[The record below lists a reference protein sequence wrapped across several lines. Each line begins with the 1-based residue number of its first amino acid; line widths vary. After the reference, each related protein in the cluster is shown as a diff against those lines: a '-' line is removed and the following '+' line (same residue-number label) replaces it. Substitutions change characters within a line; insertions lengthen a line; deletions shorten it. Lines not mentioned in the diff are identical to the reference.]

1 MEIISGTKDIYINGP
16 SCVAIGKFDG
26 VHIGHQSLLMEI
38 SQYAKNHANEGFKSV
53 VFTFDPAPETF
64 FGGDGRVLTTP
75 AEKRILFERKGVDIL
90 IEYPFDKKTADT
102 EPLDF
107 LSDLIV
113 GRIGAVMMAAGSDLS
128 FGKKGLG
135 NADLLRSYGEE
146 NGIFVRIID
155 KLTVSLDKEY
165 EVSSTLI
172 RQMISEAKMEE
183 AEELL
188 GIPYFVFGK
197 VVHGNH
203 MGHSLGFPTV
213 NLVPDEDKLLPPN
226 GVYTSDVIIDGHM
239 YSGLTNI
246 GTKPTVS
253 DHEVRGA
260 ETYIYDF
267 DGDVYGRDAE
277 IYLKHFCR
285 PETRFESL
293 DALKERLAADIEQ
306 YRPRKHKMN

>member
-38 SQYAKNHANEGFKSV
+38 TGFAKSHADEDFKSC
-53 VFTFDPAPETF
+53 VFTFDPAPEVF
-64 FGGDGRVLTTP
+64 FGGDNAVLTTP
-75 AEKRILFERKGVDIL
+75 SEKRILFERKGIDIL
-90 IEYPFDKKTADT
+90 IEYPFDKETADT

-135 NADLLRSYGEE
+135 NAELLTKYGKE
-146 NGIFVRIID
+146 NGIDVSIID

-172 RQMISEAKMEE
+172 RQMVTEARMEE
-183 AEELL
+183 AEKLL
-188 GIPYFVFGK
+188 GIPYFIYGK
-197 VVHGNH
+197 IVHGNH
-203 MGHSLGFPTV
+203 MGRELGSPTINV
-213 NLVPDEDKLLPPN
+213 IPEENKLLPPN
-226 GVYTSDVIIDGHM
+226 GVYTSDVIIDGKK
-239 YSGLTNI
+239 YFGLTNI
-246 GTKPTVS
+246 GKKPTIS
-253 DHEVRGA
+253 DHEVRGV
-260 ETYIYDF
+260 ETFIYDF
-267 DGDVYGRDAE
+267 DGDVYGRVAE

-293 DALKERLAADIEQ
+293 DALKDKLASDIEK
-306 YRPRKHKMN
+306 YRP

>member
-38 SQYAKNHANEGFKSV
+38 TGFAKSHADEDFKSC
-53 VFTFDPAPETF
+53 VFTFDPAPEVF
-64 FGGDGRVLTTP
+64 FGGDSAVLTTP
-75 AEKRILFERKGVDIL
+75 SEKRILFERKGIDIL
-90 IEYPFDKKTADT
+90 IEYPFDKETADT

-135 NADLLRSYGEE
+135 NAELLTKYGKE
-146 NGIFVRIID
+146 NGIDVSIID

-172 RQMISEAKMEE
+172 RQMVTEARMEE
-183 AEELL
+183 AEKLL
-188 GIPYFVFGK
+188 GIPYFICGK
-197 VVHGNH
+197 IVHGNH
-203 MGHSLGFPTV
+203 MGRELGFPTINV
-213 NLVPDEDKLLPPN
+213 IPEENKLLPPN
-226 GVYTSDVIIDGHM
+226 GVYTSDVIIDGKK
-239 YSGLTNI
+239 YFGLTNI
-246 GTKPTVS
+246 GKKPTIS
-253 DHEVRGA
+253 DHEVRGV
-260 ETYIYDF
+260 ETFIYDF
-267 DGDVYGRDAE
+267 DGDVYGCVAE

-293 DALKERLAADIEQ
+293 DALKDKLASDIEK
-306 YRPRKHKMN
+306 YRP

>member
-38 SQYAKNHANEGFKSV
+38 TGFAKSHADEDFKSC
-53 VFTFDPAPETF
+53 VFTFDPAPEVF
-64 FGGDGRVLTTP
+64 FGGDSAVLTTP
-75 AEKRILFERKGVDIL
+75 SEKRILFERKGIDIL
-90 IEYPFDKKTADT
+90 IEYPFDKETADT

-135 NADLLRSYGEE
+135 NAELLTKYGKE
-146 NGIFVRIID
+146 NGIDVSIID

-172 RQMISEAKMEE
+172 RQMVTEARMEE
-183 AEELL
+183 AEKLL
-188 GIPYFVFGK
+188 GIPYFIYGK
-197 VVHGNH
+197 IVHGNH
-203 MGHSLGFPTV
+203 MGRELGFPTINV
-213 NLVPDEDKLLPPN
+213 IPEENKLLPPN
-226 GVYTSDVIIDGHM
+226 GVYTSDVIIDGKK
-239 YSGLTNI
+239 YFGLTNI
-246 GTKPTVS
+246 GKKPTIS
-253 DHEVRGA
+253 DHEVRGV
-260 ETYIYDF
+260 ETFIYDF
-267 DGDVYGRDAE
+267 DGDVYGRVAE

-293 DALKERLAADIEQ
+293 DALKDKLASDIEK
-306 YRPRKHKMN
+306 YRP

>member
-26 VHIGHQSLLMEI
+26 VHIGHQTLLMEI
-38 SQYAKNHANEGFKSV
+38 TQYAKSHRDEGFKSV
-53 VFTFDPAPETF
+53 VFTFDPAPEIF
-64 FGGDGRVLTTP
+64 FGGESSVLTTP
-75 AEKRILFERKGVDIL
+75 AEKRILFERKGIDLL
-90 IEYPFDKKTADT
+90 IEYPFDKETADT

-107 LSDLIV
+107 LNDLIV

-135 NADLLRSYGEE
+135 NAQLLTKYGKE
-146 NGIFVRIID
+146 NGIDVRIID

-172 RQMISEAKMEE
+172 RQLVSEAKMEE
-183 AEELL
+183 AEMLL
-188 GIPYFVFGK
+188 GIPYFICGK
-197 VVHGNH
+197 IVHGNH
-203 MGHSLGFPTV
+203 MGTGLGFPTV
-213 NLVPDEDKLLPPN
+213 NIIPDRGKLLPPS
-226 GVYTSDVIIDGHM
+226 GVYTSDVIIDGRK

-246 GTKPTVS
+246 GNKPTIS
-253 DHEVRGA
+253 DHEVRGV

-267 DGDVYGRDAE
+267 DEDVYDRDAE

-293 DALKERLAADIEQ
+293 EALKDKLASDIQQ
-306 YRPRKHKMN
+306 YRPLAT

>member
-38 SQYAKNHANEGFKSV
+38 TGVAKSHADEDFKSC
-53 VFTFDPAPETF
+53 VFTFDPAPEVF
-64 FGGDGRVLTTP
+64 FGGDSAVLTTP
-75 AEKRILFERKGVDIL
+75 SEKRILFERKGIDIL
-90 IEYPFDKKTADT
+90 IEYPFDKETADT

-135 NADLLRSYGEE
+135 NAELLTKYGRE
-146 NGIFVRIID
+146 NGIDVSIID

-172 RQMISEAKMEE
+172 RQMVTEAKMEE
-183 AEELL
+183 AEKLL
-188 GIPYFVFGK
+188 GIPYFICGK
-197 VVHGNH
+197 IVHGNH
-203 MGHSLGFPTV
+203 MGRELGFPTINV
-213 NLVPDEDKLLPPN
+213 IPEENKLLPPN
-226 GVYTSDVIIDGHM
+226 GVYTSDVIIDGKK
-239 YSGLTNI
+239 YFGLTNI
-246 GTKPTVS
+246 GKKPTIS
-253 DHEVRGA
+253 DHEVRGV
-260 ETYIYDF
+260 ETFIYDF

-293 DALKERLAADIEQ
+293 DALKDKLASDIEK
-306 YRPRKHKMN
+306 YRP

>member
-38 SQYAKNHANEGFKSV
+38 TGFAKSHADEDFKSC
-53 VFTFDPAPETF
+53 VFTFDPAPEVF
-64 FGGDGRVLTTP
+64 FGGDNAVLTTP
-75 AEKRILFERKGVDIL
+75 SEKRILFERKGIDIL
-90 IEYPFDKKTADT
+90 IEYPFDKETADT

-135 NADLLRSYGEE
+135 NAELLTKYGKE
-146 NGIFVRIID
+146 NGIDVSIID

-172 RQMISEAKMEE
+172 RQMVTEARMEE
-183 AEELL
+183 AEKLL
-188 GIPYFVFGK
+188 GIPYFICGK
-197 VVHGNH
+197 IVHGNH
-203 MGHSLGFPTV
+203 MGRELGFPTINV
-213 NLVPDEDKLLPPN
+213 IPEENKLLPSN
-226 GVYTSDVIIDGHM
+226 GVYTSDVIIDGKK
-239 YSGLTNI
+239 YFGLTNI
-246 GTKPTVS
+246 GKKPTIS
-253 DHEVRGA
+253 DHEVRGV
-260 ETYIYDF
+260 ETFIYDF
-267 DGDVYGRDAE
+267 DGDVYGRVAE

-293 DALKERLAADIEQ
+293 DALKDKLASDIEK
-306 YRPRKHKMN
+306 YRP

>member
-38 SQYAKNHANEGFKSV
+38 TGFAKSHADEDFKSC
-53 VFTFDPAPETF
+53 VFTFDPAPEVF
-64 FGGDGRVLTTP
+64 FGGDSAVLTTP
-75 AEKRILFERKGVDIL
+75 SEKRILFERKGIDIL
-90 IEYPFDKKTADT
+90 IEYPFDKETADT

-135 NADLLRSYGEE
+135 NAELLTKYGRE
-146 NGIFVRIID
+146 NGIDVSIID

-172 RQMISEAKMEE
+172 RQMVTEAKMEE
-183 AEELL
+183 AEKLL
-188 GIPYFVFGK
+188 GIPYFICGK
-197 VVHGNH
+197 IVHGNH
-203 MGHSLGFPTV
+203 MGRELGFPTINV
-213 NLVPDEDKLLPPN
+213 IPEENKLLPPN
-226 GVYTSDVIIDGHM
+226 GVYTSDVIIDGKK
-239 YSGLTNI
+239 YFGLTNI
-246 GTKPTVS
+246 GKKPTIS
-253 DHEVRGA
+253 DHEVRGV
-260 ETYIYDF
+260 ETFIYDF

-293 DALKERLAADIEQ
+293 DALKDKLASDIEK
-306 YRPRKHKMN
+306 YRP

>member
-38 SQYAKNHANEGFKSV
+38 TGFAKSHADEDFKSC
-53 VFTFDPAPETF
+53 VFTFDPAPEVF
-64 FGGDGRVLTTP
+64 FGGDSAVLTTP
-75 AEKRILFERKGVDIL
+75 SEKRILFERKGIDIL
-90 IEYPFDKKTADT
+90 IEYPFDKETADT

-135 NADLLRSYGEE
+135 NAELLTKYGKE
-146 NGIFVRIID
+146 NGIDVSIID

-172 RQMISEAKMEE
+172 RQMVTEARMEE
-183 AEELL
+183 AEKLL
-188 GIPYFVFGK
+188 GIPYFICGK
-197 VVHGNH
+197 IVHGNH
-203 MGHSLGFPTV
+203 MGRELGFPTINV
-213 NLVPDEDKLLPPN
+213 IPEENKLLPPN
-226 GVYTSDVIIDGHM
+226 GVYTSDVIIDGKK
-239 YSGLTNI
+239 YFGLTNI
-246 GTKPTVS
+246 GKKPTIS
-253 DHEVRGA
+253 DHEVRGV
-260 ETYIYDF
+260 ETFIYDF
-267 DGDVYGRDAE
+267 DGDVYGRVAE

-293 DALKERLAADIEQ
+293 DALKDKLASDIEK
-306 YRPRKHKMN
+306 YRQ

>member
-38 SQYAKNHANEGFKSV
+38 TQYAKSHADEDFKSV
-53 VFTFDPAPETF
+53 VFTFDPAPESF
-64 FGGDGRVLTTP
+64 FGGESGVLTTP
-75 AEKRILFERKGVDIL
+75 AEKRILFERKGIDIL
-90 IEYPFDKKTADT
+90 IEYPFDKATADT

-107 LSDLIV
+107 LNNLIV

-135 NADLLRSYGEE
+135 NADLLKSYGKE
-146 NGIFVRIID
+146 NDIEVRIID
-155 KLTVSLDKEY
+155 KLTVNLDKEY

-172 RQMISEAKMEE
+172 RQMVSEAEMEN

-197 VVHGNH
+197 IVHGNH
-203 MGHSLGFPTV
+203 MGRELGFPTI
-213 NLVPDEDKLLPPN
+213 NIVPDPEKLLPPS
-226 GVYTSDVIIDGHM
+226 GVYTSDVLIDGHK
-239 YSGLTNI
+239 YAGLTNI
-246 GTKPTVS
+246 GKKPTIS
-253 DHEVRGA
+253 DHEVRGV

-267 DGDVYGRDAE
+267 DGDVYMRDAE
-277 IYLKHFCR
+277 VYLKHFCR

-293 DALKERLAADIEQ
+293 DALKDRLASDIEK
-306 YRPRKHKMN
+306 YRP

>member
-38 SQYAKNHANEGFKSV
+38 TGFAKSHADEDFKSC
-53 VFTFDPAPETF
+53 VFTFDPAPEVF
-64 FGGDGRVLTTP
+64 FGGDNAVLTTP
-75 AEKRILFERKGVDIL
+75 SEKRILFERKGIDIL
-90 IEYPFDKKTADT
+90 IEYPFDKETADT

-135 NADLLRSYGEE
+135 NAELLTKYGKE
-146 NGIFVRIID
+146 NGIDVSIID

-172 RQMISEAKMEE
+172 RQMVTEARMEE
-183 AEELL
+183 AEKLL
-188 GIPYFVFGK
+188 GIPYFIYGK
-197 VVHGNH
+197 IVHGNH
-203 MGHSLGFPTV
+203 MGRELGFPTINV
-213 NLVPDEDKLLPPN
+213 IPEENKLLPPN
-226 GVYTSDVIIDGHM
+226 GVYTSDVIIDGKK
-239 YSGLTNI
+239 YFGLTNI
-246 GTKPTVS
+246 GKKPTIS
-253 DHEVRGA
+253 DHEVRGV
-260 ETYIYDF
+260 ETFIYDF
-267 DGDVYGRDAE
+267 DGDVYGRVAE

-293 DALKERLAADIEQ
+293 DALKDKLASDIEK
-306 YRPRKHKMN
+306 YRP

>member
-38 SQYAKNHANEGFKSV
+38 TGFAKSHADEDFKSC
-53 VFTFDPAPETF
+53 VFTFDPAPEVF
-64 FGGDGRVLTTP
+64 FGGDNAVLTTP
-75 AEKRILFERKGVDIL
+75 SEKRILFERKGIDIL
-90 IEYPFDKKTADT
+90 IEYPFDKETADT

-135 NADLLRSYGEE
+135 NAELLTKYGKE
-146 NGIFVRIID
+146 NGIDVSIID

-172 RQMISEAKMEE
+172 RQMVTEARMEE
-183 AEELL
+183 AEKLL
-188 GIPYFVFGK
+188 GIPYFIYGK
-197 VVHGNH
+197 IVHGNH
-203 MGHSLGFPTV
+203 VGRELGFPTINV
-213 NLVPDEDKLLPPN
+213 IPEENKLLPPN
-226 GVYTSDVIIDGHM
+226 GVYTSDVIIDGKK
-239 YSGLTNI
+239 YFGLTNI
-246 GTKPTVS
+246 GKKPTIS
-253 DHEVRGA
+253 DHEVRGV
-260 ETYIYDF
+260 ETFIYDF
-267 DGDVYGRDAE
+267 DGDVYGRVAE

-293 DALKERLAADIEQ
+293 DALKDKLASDIEK
-306 YRPRKHKMN
+306 YRP

>member
-38 SQYAKNHANEGFKSV
+38 TGFAKSHADEDFKSC
-53 VFTFDPAPETF
+53 VFTFDPAPEVF
-64 FGGDGRVLTTP
+64 FGGDNAVLTTP
-75 AEKRILFERKGVDIL
+75 SEKRILFERKGIDIL
-90 IEYPFDKKTADT
+90 IEYPFDKETADT

-135 NADLLRSYGEE
+135 NAELLTKYGKE
-146 NGIFVRIID
+146 NGIDVSIID

-172 RQMISEAKMEE
+172 RQMVTEARMEE
-183 AEELL
+183 AEKLL
-188 GIPYFVFGK
+188 GIPYFICGK
-197 VVHGNH
+197 IVHGNH
-203 MGHSLGFPTV
+203 MGRELGFPTINV
-213 NLVPDEDKLLPPN
+213 IPEENKLLPPN
-226 GVYTSDVIIDGHM
+226 GVYTSDVIIDGKK
-239 YSGLTNI
+239 YFGLTNI
-246 GTKPTVS
+246 GKKPTIS
-253 DHEVRGA
+253 DHEVRGV
-260 ETYIYDF
+260 ETFIYDF
-267 DGDVYGRDAE
+267 DGDVYGRVAE

-293 DALKERLAADIEQ
+293 DALKDKLASDIEK
-306 YRPRKHKMN
+306 YRP

>member
-38 SQYAKNHANEGFKSV
+38 TGFAKSHADEDFKSC
-53 VFTFDPAPETF
+53 VFTFDPAPEVF
-64 FGGDGRVLTTP
+64 FGGDNAVLTTP
-75 AEKRILFERKGVDIL
+75 SEKRILFERKGIDIL
-90 IEYPFDKKTADT
+90 IEYPFDKETADT

-135 NADLLRSYGEE
+135 NAELLTKYGKE
-146 NGIFVRIID
+146 NGIDVSIID

-172 RQMISEAKMEE
+172 RQMVTEARMEE
-183 AEELL
+183 AEKLL
-188 GIPYFVFGK
+188 GIPYFIYGK
-197 VVHGNH
+197 IVHGNH
-203 MGHSLGFPTV
+203 MGRELGFPTINV
-213 NLVPDEDKLLPPN
+213 IPEENKLLPPD
-226 GVYTSDVIIDGHM
+226 GVYTSDVIIDGKK
-239 YSGLTNI
+239 YFGLTNI
-246 GTKPTVS
+246 GKKPTIS
-253 DHEVRGA
+253 DHEVRGV
-260 ETYIYDF
+260 ETFIYDF
-267 DGDVYGRDAE
+267 DGDVYGRVAE

-293 DALKERLAADIEQ
+293 DALKDKLASDIEK
-306 YRPRKHKMN
+306 YRP

>member
-38 SQYAKNHANEGFKSV
+38 TGFAKSHADEDFKSC
-53 VFTFDPAPETF
+53 VFTFDPAPEVF
-64 FGGDGRVLTTP
+64 FGGDSAVLTTP
-75 AEKRILFERKGVDIL
+75 SEKRILFERKGIDIL
-90 IEYPFDKKTADT
+90 IEYPFDKETADT

-135 NADLLRSYGEE
+135 NAELLTKYGKE
-146 NGIFVRIID
+146 NGIDVSIID

-172 RQMISEAKMEE
+172 RQMVTEARMEE
-183 AEELL
+183 AEKLL
-188 GIPYFVFGK
+188 GIPYFICGK
-197 VVHGNH
+197 IVHGNH
-203 MGHSLGFPTV
+203 MGRELGFPTINV
-213 NLVPDEDKLLPPN
+213 IPDENKLLPPN
-226 GVYTSDVIIDGHM
+226 GVYTSDVIIDGKK
-239 YSGLTNI
+239 YFGLTNI
-246 GTKPTVS
+246 GKKPTIS
-253 DHEVRGA
+253 DHEVRGV
-260 ETYIYDF
+260 ETFIYDF

-285 PETRFESL
+285 PETKFESL
-293 DALKERLAADIEQ
+293 DALKDKLASDIEK
-306 YRPRKHKMN
+306 YRP

>member
-38 SQYAKNHANEGFKSV
+38 TGFAKSHADEDFKSC
-53 VFTFDPAPETF
+53 VFTFDPAPEVF
-64 FGGDGRVLTTP
+64 FGGDSAVLTTP
-75 AEKRILFERKGVDIL
+75 SEKRILFERKGIDIL
-90 IEYPFDKKTADT
+90 IEYPFDKETADT

-135 NADLLRSYGEE
+135 NAELLTKYGKE
-146 NGIFVRIID
+146 NGIDVSIID

-172 RQMISEAKMEE
+172 RQMVTEARMEE
-183 AEELL
+183 AEKLL
-188 GIPYFVFGK
+188 GIPYFIYGK
-197 VVHGNH
+197 IVHGNH
-203 MGHSLGFPTV
+203 MGRELGFPTINV
-213 NLVPDEDKLLPPN
+213 IPEENKLLPQN
-226 GVYTSDVIIDGHM
+226 GVYTSDVIIDGKK
-239 YSGLTNI
+239 YFGLTNI
-246 GTKPTVS
+246 GKKPTIS
-253 DHEVRGA
+253 DHEVRGV
-260 ETYIYDF
+260 ETFIYDF
-267 DGDVYGRDAE
+267 DGDVYGRVAE

-293 DALKERLAADIEQ
+293 DALKDKLASDIEK
-306 YRPRKHKMN
+306 YRP